1 MTVGIAVEIIKGEIL
16 LYQVIAPFMKHE
28 VALLIPYESEGAI
41 SEGDGEVGVFLGVG
55 LVAGDFNVGVW
66 RHDAG
71 SDGQGE
77 F

>member
-1 MTVGIAVEIIKGEIL
+1 
-16 LYQVIAPFMKHE
+16 MKHE